1 MVSCWH
7 HRDADDG
14 ADRYGVR
21 MVLVLTALAVL
32 VSGLGAGIFLAYSV
46 GVVHGLA
53 RAGDEVFVAGMRGIN
68 VAVLNPAF
76 LGAIFLGPLLA
87 AGAAVAAFLSGD
99 DAAWWATASAVVGFL
114 GIFVVTGAK
123 NVPMNTRL
131 ETSRE
136 PASVARR
143 EFERPWL
150 AWNHV
155 RTVASLAAFGLAVV
169 ALMSAGGS

>member
-1 MVSCWH
+1 
-7 HRDADDG
+7 
-14 ADRYGVR
+14 

-32 VSGLGAGIFLAYSV
+32 ISGLGAGVFLAFSV

-53 RAGDEVFVAGMRGIN
+53 RAGDAAFVAGMRGIN

-87 AGAAVAAFLSGD
+87 AASAVAAFVAGD
-99 DAAWWATASAVVGFL
+99 DAAWWAAASALVGFV
-114 GIFVVTGAK
+114 GVFVVTGAK
-123 NVPMNTRL
+123 NVPMNARL
-131 ETSRE
+131 EASRE
-136 PASVARR
+136 SASVARR

-169 ALMSAGGS
+169 ALMSAG

>member
-1 MVSCWH
+1 
-7 HRDADDG
+7 
-14 ADRYGVR
+14 
-21 MVLVLTALAVL
+21 MVLVLSALAVL
-32 VSGLGAGIFLAYSV
+32 ISGLGAGVFLAFSV
-46 GVVHGLA
+46 GVVQGLA
-53 RAGDEVFVAGMRGIN
+53 RAGDEAFVAGMRGIN

-87 AGAAVAAFLSGD
+87 AAAAIAAFIGGD
-99 DAAWWATASAVVGFL
+99 DTAWWAGASALVGFL
-114 GIFVVTGAK
+114 GVFVVTGAK

-131 ETSRE
+131 EAARE

-169 ALMSAGGS
+169 ALMSAG